1 MKKNINI
8 NLFGTLY
15 AIDEDACTLL
25 ENYLDNMR
33 SYFAKRDGGDEIFD
47 DIEHRVAEHLWS
59 LKESGMTAIDID
71 TVKQIISS
79 IGNPDEMESGV
90 EEAADS
96 KTEETSDAE
105 ADSEDK
111 EQSEGEDQGEGEG
124 KDNGQSEGKAQS
136 QSYSNTSNDTDSN
149 TTAEETVG
157 GKWID
162 RVLHHVSTHR
172 FYRDGKDKIGGG
184 VISGLCHYCGGGDI
198 VVWRVGTVLFLMA
211 AFALNQTLRYF
222 FLRPLFGLLFFV
234 PIIIYIVLW
243 LVAPMA
249 RTTEERLSMTG
260 KEVTPESISKAI
272 IAEAEEQV
280 KPNVKRGKGGSVLSR
295 IAEIVRFC
303 IKTVA
308 LISFSAL
315 TAFALAYF
323 IFSIAYTVIGEPFI
337 RLLTNDE
344 ITLSTM
350 ASLPYLEVY
359 MIVSALCCCVV
370 TLLPLLLVIRSFKSE
385 PKPTRTGVIAM
396 LLGIWIVAMTL
407 GFIMFVMIGIQMQ
420 KKGREYDRLENTHNG
435 IYMDRNNWDLTSQN
449 GWNIEVAKNF
459 GETIYG
465 WSDEDPLCMEK
476 NPIRIRADKS
486 NQPIEFVMS
495 RKEAKE
501 EGDYVLECLSSCSV
515 VDATLSVWSE
525 GKCLSI
531 LRLDGYGSASN
542 IPLKGLSWAESRNTP
557 FLCQQNDST
566 TWVDYVASNAQDDNW
581 RYLSTAPFHHK
592 GGIIEYRL
600 HIGQHDVKDIV
611 TNGGFVKMVH
621 EGLRKQYKHPT
632 NLSYL

>member
-59 LKESGMTAIDID
+59 LKENGMTAIDID

-79 IGNPDEMESGV
+79 IGNPDEMESEV
-90 EEAADS
+90 EEVADS
-96 KTEETSDAE
+96 KIEETYDAE

-111 EQSEGEDQGEGEG
+111 EQSEGEC

-136 QSYSNTSNDTDSN
+136 ESNSNASNDTYTN
-149 TTAEETVG
+149 AKAEAIG
-157 GKWID
+157 GKWTD

-198 VVWRVGTVLFLMA
+198 VVWRVGIVLFLMA
-211 AFALNQTLRYF
+211 AFALNQTLPYCF
-222 FLRPLFGLLFFV
+222 ISPLLVFLFFV

-243 LVAPMA
+243 LVAPVA

-280 KPNVKRGKGGSVLSR
+280 KPNVKRGKGGSILSGMV
-295 IAEIVRFC
+295 EIVKFS
-303 IKTVA
+303 IKTAA

-323 IFSIAYTVIGEPFI
+323 IFSIAYAVIGEPFI
-337 RLLTNDE
+337 RLFTNDN
-344 ITLSTM
+344 ITLSVM
-350 ASLPYLEVY
+350 ASVPYMTFYFV
-359 MIVSALCCCVV
+359 VSALCCFIVA
-370 TLLPLLLVIRSFKSE
+370 LLPLFPIVRSFKSE
-385 PKPTRTGVIAM
+385 PKPMRAGVIAM
-396 LLGIWIVAMTL
+396 LSGIWIVAMTL
-407 GFIMFVMIGIQMQ
+407 GFIMFVMIGIQME
-420 KKGREYDRLENTHNG
+420 KKSREYYRLENTHNG
-435 IYMDRNNWDLTSQN
+435 IYMDSNNWDLISQN

-465 WSDEDPLCMEK
+465 WSDEDPLCMDM

-486 NQPIEFVMS
+486 NQPIEFAMS

-501 EGDYVLECLSSCSV
+501 EGDYMLECLSSCSV

-525 GKCLSI
+525 GKCLSQ

-542 IPLKGLSWAESRNTP
+542 IPLKGLLWEESRKIP
-557 FLCQQNDST
+557 LLCQQNDST
-566 TWVDYVASNAQDDNW
+566 TWVDNVLQNDAW

-600 HIGQHDVKDIV
+600 RIGQHDVKDIV
-611 TNGGFVKMVH
+611 TNGGYVKMVH
-621 EGLRKQYKHPT
+621 EGLRKQ
-632 NLSYL
+632 

>member
-59 LKESGMTAIDID
+59 LKENGMTAIDID

-90 EEAADS
+90 EEVADS
-96 KTEETSDAE
+96 KIEETSDAE

-111 EQSEGEDQGEGEG
+111 DQNEDNDQNEGNGHDQSE
-124 KDNGQSEGKAQS
+124 
-136 QSYSNTSNDTDSN
+136 SNSNASNDTDSN

-198 VVWRVGTVLFLMA
+198 VVWRVGTVLFIMA

-222 FLRPLFGLLFFV
+222 FLRPLFGLLFTI
-234 PIIIYIVLW
+234 PIIIYIALW
-243 LVAPMA
+243 LVAPVA
-249 RTTEERLSMTG
+249 RTTEERLCMTG

-280 KPNVKRGKGGSVLSR
+280 KPSTKRVKGGNVLSR
-295 IAEIVRFC
+295 IAEILKFC
-303 IKTVA
+303 IKIAA
-308 LISFSAL
+308 LSFFSVM
-315 TAFALAYF
+315 TAFALAYLL
-323 IFSIAYTVIGEPFI
+323 FSIAYSVIGDPFV
-337 RLLTNDE
+337 RLFTNDE
-344 ITLSTM
+344 ITLSVL
-350 ASLPYLEVY
+350 ASLPYLKVY
-359 MIVSALCCCVV
+359 MIVSALCCFIVM
-370 TLLPLLLVIRSFKSE
+370 LLPLLFVFRLFKSE
-385 PKPTRTGVIAM
+385 PKPMQTGIVAM
-396 LLGIWIVAMTL
+396 LTGIWIVAMTL
-407 GFIMFVMIGIQMQ
+407 GFIMFMMIGIQMQ

-525 GKCLSI
+525 GKCLSE

-542 IPLKGLSWAESRNTP
+542 IPLKGLLWEESRKIP
-557 FLCQQNDST
+557 LLCQQNDST
-566 TWVDYVASNAQDDNW
+566 TWVDNVLQNDDW

-621 EGLRKQYKHPT
+621 EGLRKQ
-632 NLSYL
+632 

>member
-385 PKPTRTGVIAM
+385 PKPMRMGIIAT
-396 LLGIWIVAMTL
+396 LSGIWIVAMTL

-465 WSDEDPLCMEK
+465 WSDEDPLCMDM

-486 NQPIEFVMS
+486 NQPIEFAMS

-501 EGDYVLECLSSCSV
+501 EGDYKLECLSSCSV

-525 GKCLSI
+525 GKCLSE

-542 IPLKGLSWAESRNTP
+542 IPLKGLLWEESRKIP
-557 FLCQQNDST
+557 LLCQQNDST
-566 TWVDYVASNAQDDNW
+566 TWVDNVLQNDDW

-621 EGLRKQYKHPT
+621 EGLRKQ
-632 NLSYL
+632 

>member
-59 LKESGMTAIDID
+59 LKENGMTAIDID

-90 EEAADS
+90 EEVADS
-96 KTEETSDAE
+96 KIEETSDAE
-105 ADSEDK
+105 AGSEDK
-111 EQSEGEDQGEGEG
+111 EQSEGEDQGEG
-124 KDNGQSEGKAQS
+124 EGKAQS

-149 TTAEETVG
+149 TTAEETIG

-162 RVLHHVSTHR
+162 RVLHHVSPHR

-337 RLLTNDE
+337 RL
-344 ITLSTM
+344 S
-350 ASLPYLEVY
+350 
-359 MIVSALCCCVV
+359 
-370 TLLPLLLVIRSFKSE
+370 
-385 PKPTRTGVIAM
+385 
-396 LLGIWIVAMTL
+396 
-407 GFIMFVMIGIQMQ
+407 
-420 KKGREYDRLENTHNG
+420 
-435 IYMDRNNWDLTSQN
+435 
-449 GWNIEVAKNF
+449 
-459 GETIYG
+459 
-465 WSDEDPLCMEK
+465 
-476 NPIRIRADKS
+476 
-486 NQPIEFVMS
+486 
-495 RKEAKE
+495 
-501 EGDYVLECLSSCSV
+501 
-515 VDATLSVWSE
+515 
-525 GKCLSI
+525 
-531 LRLDGYGSASN
+531 
-542 IPLKGLSWAESRNTP
+542 
-557 FLCQQNDST
+557 
-566 TWVDYVASNAQDDNW
+566 
-581 RYLSTAPFHHK
+581 
-592 GGIIEYRL
+592 
-600 HIGQHDVKDIV
+600 
-611 TNGGFVKMVH
+611 
-621 EGLRKQYKHPT
+621 
-632 NLSYL
+632 

>member
-59 LKESGMTAIDID
+59 LKENGMTAIDID

-90 EEAADS
+90 EEAADN
-96 KTEETSDAE
+96 KEEMTSDSE

-111 EQSEGEDQGEGEG
+111 DKNEDNDPNEG
-124 KDNGQSEGKAQS
+124 KDKDPNEGNGHDQSES
-136 QSYSNTSNDTDSN
+136 NSNTSNNTDSN

-157 GKWID
+157 GKWFD

-198 VVWRVGTVLFLMA
+198 VVWRVGTVLFLLA
-211 AFALNQTLRYF
+211 AFTLNQTLHYF
-222 FLRPLFGLLFFV
+222 FLRPLLGFLFFV
-234 PIIIYIVLW
+234 PIIVYIVLW

-280 KPNVKRGKGGSVLSR
+280 KPTVKRGKGGSILSG
-295 IAEIVRFC
+295 IAEILKFC
-303 IKTVA
+303 IKIAA
-308 LISFSAL
+308 LSFFSVM
-315 TAFALAYF
+315 TAFALAYLL
-323 IFSIAYTVIGEPFI
+323 FSIAYSVIGDPFV
-337 RLLTNDE
+337 RLFTNDE

-359 MIVSALCCCVV
+359 MIVSALCCFVV
-370 TLLPLLLVIRSFKSE
+370 MLLPLLFVFRLFKSE
-385 PKPTRTGVIAM
+385 PKPMQTGIVA
-396 LLGIWIVAMTL
+396 LLTGIWIVAMTL
-407 GFIMFVMIGIQMQ
+407 GFIMFVMMGIQMQ
-420 KKGREYDRLENTHNG
+420 KKSREYDRLENTHNG
-435 IYMDRNNWDLTSQN
+435 IYMDYNNWDLVSQN

-465 WSDEDPLCMEK
+465 WSDEDPLCMDM
-476 NPIRIRADKS
+476 NPIRIRAEK
-486 NQPIEFVMS
+486 NNLPIEFAMS

-501 EGDYVLECLSSCSV
+501 EGDYMLECLSSCSV

-525 GKCLSI
+525 GKCLSE

-542 IPLKGLSWAESRNTP
+542 IPLKGLLWEESRKIP
-557 FLCQQNDST
+557 LLCQQNDST
-566 TWVDYVASNAQDDNW
+566 TWVDNVLHNDNW
-581 RYLSTAPFHHK
+581 RYLSTVPFHHK
-592 GGIIEYRL
+592 GGILEYRL
-600 HIGQHDVKDIV
+600 RIGQHDVKDIV
-611 TNGGFVKMVH
+611 TNGGYVKMVH
-621 EGLRKQYKHPT
+621 EGLRKQ
-632 NLSYL
+632 

>member
-59 LKESGMTAIDID
+59 LKENGMTAIDID

-79 IGNPDEMESGV
+79 IGNPDEMESEV
-90 EEAADS
+90 EEVADS
-96 KTEETSDAE
+96 KIEETSDAE

-111 EQSEGEDQGEGEG
+111 EQSEGEDQGEGEC

-136 QSYSNTSNDTDSN
+136 ESNSNASNDTYTN
-149 TTAEETVG
+149 AKAEAIG
-157 GKWID
+157 GKWTD

-198 VVWRVGTVLFLMA
+198 VVWRVGIVLFLMA
-211 AFALNQTLRYF
+211 AFALNQTLPYCF
-222 FLRPLFGLLFFV
+222 ISPLLVFLFFV

-243 LVAPMA
+243 LVAPVA

-280 KPNVKRGKGGSVLSR
+280 KPNVKRGKGGSLLSGMV
-295 IAEIVRFC
+295 EIVKFS
-303 IKTVA
+303 IKTAA

-323 IFSIAYTVIGEPFI
+323 IFSIAYAVIGEPFI
-337 RLLTNDE
+337 RLFTNDN
-344 ITLSTM
+344 ITLSVM
-350 ASLPYLEVY
+350 ASVPYMTFYFV
-359 MIVSALCCCVV
+359 VSALCCFIVA
-370 TLLPLLLVIRSFKSE
+370 LLPLFPIVRSFKSE
-385 PKPTRTGVIAM
+385 PKPMRAGVIAM
-396 LLGIWIVAMTL
+396 LSGIWIVAMTL
-407 GFIMFVMIGIQMQ
+407 GFIIFVMIGIQME
-420 KKGREYDRLENTHNG
+420 KKSREYYRLENTHNG
-435 IYMDRNNWDLTSQN
+435 IYMDSNNWDLISQN

-465 WSDEDPLCMEK
+465 WSDADPLCIEK

-486 NQPIEFVMS
+486 NQPIEFAMS

-501 EGDYVLECLSSCSV
+501 DGDYVLECLSSCSV

-542 IPLKGLSWAESRNTP
+542 IPLKGLSWEESRKIP
-557 FLCQQNDST
+557 LLCQQNDST
-566 TWVDYVASNAQDDNW
+566 TWVDDVARNDAW

-592 GGIIEYRL
+592 GGILEYRL
-600 HIGQHDVKDIV
+600 RIGQHDVKDIV
-611 TNGGFVKMVH
+611 TNGGYVKMGH
-621 EGLRKQYKHPT
+621 EGLRKQ
-632 NLSYL
+632 

>member
-59 LKESGMTAIDID
+59 LKENGMTAIDID

-90 EEAADS
+90 EEAADNKEE
-96 KTEETSDAE
+96 KTSEAE

-111 EQSEGEDQGEGEG
+111 DQNKDNDQNEGNGHDQSE
-124 KDNGQSEGKAQS
+124 
-136 QSYSNTSNDTDSN
+136 SNSNASNDTDSN
-149 TTAEETVG
+149 TTAEETIG

-198 VVWRVGTVLFLMA
+198 VVWRVGIVLFLLA
-211 AFALNQTLRYF
+211 IFVLNQTFRYYF
-222 FLRPLFGLLFFV
+222 ISPFLGFLFFV
-234 PIIIYIVLW
+234 PIIIYVVLW
-243 LVAPMA
+243 LVAPVA

-295 IAEIVRFC
+295 IAEIVKFC

-315 TAFALAYF
+315 TAFALAYL
-323 IFSIAYTVIGEPFI
+323 IFSIAYAVVGEPFI
-337 RLLTNDE
+337 RLFTNDD
-344 ITLSTM
+344 ITLSFM
-350 ASLPYLEVY
+350 ASIPYMKFYIV
-359 MIVSALCCCVV
+359 VSALCCFIAA
-370 TLLPLLLVIRSFKSE
+370 LLPLLLIVRSFKSE
-385 PKPTRTGVIAM
+385 PKPMRTGIIAM
-396 LLGIWIVAMTL
+396 LSGIWIVAMTL

-420 KKGREYDRLENTHNG
+420 KKNREYYRLENTHNG
-435 IYMDRNNWDLTSQN
+435 IYMDSNNWDLISQN

-465 WSDEDPLCMEK
+465 WSDEDPLCMDM

-486 NQPIEFVMS
+486 NQPIEFAMS

-501 EGDYVLECLSSCSV
+501 EGDYKLECLSSCSV

-525 GKCLSI
+525 GKCISV

-542 IPLKGLSWAESRNTP
+542 IPLKGLLWEESRKIP
-557 FLCQQNDST
+557 LLCQQNDST
-566 TWVDYVASNAQDDNW
+566 TWVDDVVRNDDW

-592 GGIIEYRL
+592 GGILEYRL
-600 HIGQHDVKDIV
+600 RIGQHDVKDIV

-621 EGLRKQYKHPT
+621 EGLRKQ
-632 NLSYL
+632 

>member
-59 LKESGMTAIDID
+59 LKENGMTAIDID

-90 EEAADS
+90 EEVADS
-96 KTEETSDAE
+96 KIEETSDAE

-111 EQSEGEDQGEGEG
+111 EQSEGEDQGEGDG
-124 KDNGQSEGKAQS
+124 KDNGQSEGKS
-136 QSYSNTSNDTDSN
+136 QSESNYNASNDTDSN
-149 TTAEETVG
+149 TTAEEAIG

-198 VVWRVGTVLFLMA
+198 VVWRVGIVLFLLA
-211 AFALNQTLRYF
+211 IFVLNQTFRYYF
-222 FLRPLFGLLFFV
+222 ISPLLGFLFFV
-234 PIIIYIVLW
+234 PIIIYVVLW
-243 LVAPMA
+243 IVAPMA
-249 RTTEERLSMTG
+249 LTTEERLSMTG

-280 KPNVKRGKGGSVLSR
+280 KPNVKRGKGGSILSR
-295 IAEIVRFC
+295 IAEIVKFC

-315 TAFALAYF
+315 TAFALAYL
-323 IFSIAYTVIGEPFI
+323 IFSIAYTVVGEPFI
-337 RLLTNDE
+337 RLFTNDD
-344 ITLSTM
+344 ITLSFM
-350 ASLPYLEVY
+350 ASIPYMKFYIV
-359 MIVSALCCCVV
+359 VSALCCFIAA
-370 TLLPLLLVIRSFKSE
+370 LLPLLLIVRSFKSE
-385 PKPTRTGVIAM
+385 PKPMRTGIIAI
-396 LLGIWIVAMTL
+396 LSGIWIVAMTL

-420 KKGREYDRLENTHNG
+420 KKGREYNRLENTHNG
-435 IYMDRNNWDLTSQN
+435 IYMDSNNWDLTSQN
-449 GWNIEVAKNF
+449 GWNIDVAKNF

-465 WSDEDPLCMEK
+465 WSDEDPLCMDM

-486 NQPIEFVMS
+486 NQPIEFAMS

-501 EGDYVLECLSSCSV
+501 EGDYKLECLSSCSV

-525 GKCLSI
+525 GKCISQ

-542 IPLKGLSWAESRNTP
+542 IALKGLLWEESRKIP
-557 FLCQQNDST
+557 LLCQQNDST
-566 TWVDYVASNAQDDNW
+566 TWVDDVVRNDDW

-592 GGIIEYRL
+592 GGILEYRL
-600 HIGQHDVKDIV
+600 RIGQHDVKDIV
-611 TNGGFVKMVH
+611 TNGGYVKMVH
-621 EGLRKQYKHPT
+621 EGLRKQ
-632 NLSYL
+632 

>member
-59 LKESGMTAIDID
+59 LKENGMTAIDID

-90 EEAADS
+90 EEAADNKEE
-96 KTEETSDAE
+96 KTSEAE

-111 EQSEGEDQGEGEG
+111 DQNKDNDQNEGNGHDQSE
-124 KDNGQSEGKAQS
+124 
-136 QSYSNTSNDTDSN
+136 SNSNASNDTDSN
-149 TTAEETVG
+149 TTAEETIG

-162 RVLHHVSTHR
+162 RVLHHVTTHR

-198 VVWRVGTVLFLMA
+198 VVWRVGIVLFLLA
-211 AFALNQTLRYF
+211 IFVLNQTFRYYF
-222 FLRPLFGLLFFV
+222 ISPFLGFLFFV
-234 PIIIYIVLW
+234 PIIIYVVLW
-243 LVAPMA
+243 LVAPVA

-295 IAEIVRFC
+295 IAEIVKFC

-315 TAFALAYF
+315 TAFALAYL
-323 IFSIAYTVIGEPFI
+323 IFSIAYAVIGEPFI
-337 RLLTNDE
+337 RLFTNDD
-344 ITLSTM
+344 ITLSFM
-350 ASLPYLEVY
+350 ASIPYMKFYIV
-359 MIVSALCCCVV
+359 VSALCCFIAA
-370 TLLPLLLVIRSFKSE
+370 LLPLLLIVRSFKSE
-385 PKPTRTGVIAM
+385 PKPMRTGIIAM
-396 LLGIWIVAMTL
+396 LSGIWIVAMTL

-420 KKGREYDRLENTHNG
+420 KKNREYYRLENTHNG
-435 IYMDRNNWDLTSQN
+435 IYMDSNNWDLISQN

-465 WSDEDPLCMEK
+465 WSDEDPLCMDM

-486 NQPIEFVMS
+486 NQPIEFAMS

-501 EGDYVLECLSSCSV
+501 EGDYKLECLSSCSV

-525 GKCLSI
+525 GKCISV

-542 IPLKGLSWAESRNTP
+542 IPLKGLLWEESRKIP
-557 FLCQQNDST
+557 LLCQQNDST
-566 TWVDYVASNAQDDNW
+566 TWVDDVVRNDDW

-592 GGIIEYRL
+592 GGILEYRL
-600 HIGQHDVKDIV
+600 RIGQHDVKDIV
-611 TNGGFVKMVH
+611 TNGGYVKMVH
-621 EGLRKQYKHPT
+621 EGLRKQ
-632 NLSYL
+632 

>member
-59 LKESGMTAIDID
+59 LKENGMTAIDID

-90 EEAADS
+90 EEVADS
-96 KTEETSDAE
+96 KIEETSDAE

-111 EQSEGEDQGEGEG
+111 EQSEGEDQGEGEC
-124 KDNGQSEGKAQS
+124 KDNGHSEGKAQS
-136 QSYSNTSNDTDSN
+136 ESNSNASNDTDSN
-149 TTAEETVG
+149 TTAEETIG

-198 VVWRVGTVLFLMA
+198 VVWRVGIVLFLLA
-211 AFALNQTLRYF
+211 IFVLNQTFRYYF
-222 FLRPLFGLLFFV
+222 ISPLLGFLFFV
-234 PIIIYIVLW
+234 PIIIYVVLW
-243 LVAPMA
+243 IVAPMA
-249 RTTEERLSMTG
+249 LTTEERLSMTG

-272 IAEAEEQV
+272 LAEAEEQV
-280 KPNVKRGKGGSVLSR
+280 KPNVKRGKGGSILSR
-295 IAEIVRFC
+295 IAEIVKFC

-315 TAFALAYF
+315 TAFALAYL

-337 RLLTNDE
+337 RLFTNDD
-344 ITLSTM
+344 ITLSFM
-350 ASLPYLEVY
+350 ASIPYMKFYIV
-359 MIVSALCCCVV
+359 VSALCCFIAA
-370 TLLPLLLVIRSFKSE
+370 LLPLLLIVRSFKSE
-385 PKPTRTGVIAM
+385 PKPMRTGIIAM
-396 LLGIWIVAMTL
+396 LSGIWIVAMTL
-407 GFIMFVMIGIQMQ
+407 GFIMFVMIGIQME
-420 KKGREYDRLENTHNG
+420 KKSREYYRLENTHNG
-435 IYMDRNNWDLTSQN
+435 IYMDSNNWDLISQN

-465 WSDEDPLCMEK
+465 WSDEDPLCMDM

-486 NQPIEFVMS
+486 NQPIEFAMS

-501 EGDYVLECLSSCSV
+501 EGDYKLECLSSCSV

-525 GKCLSI
+525 GKCISV

-542 IPLKGLSWAESRNTP
+542 IPLKGLLWEESRKIP
-557 FLCQQNDST
+557 LLCQQNDST
-566 TWVDYVASNAQDDNW
+566 TWVDDVVRNDDW

-592 GGIIEYRL
+592 GGILEYRL
-600 HIGQHDVKDIV
+600 RIGQHDVKDIV
-611 TNGGFVKMVH
+611 TNGGYVKMVH
-621 EGLRKQYKHPT
+621 EGVRKQ
-632 NLSYL
+632 

>member
-33 SYFAKRDGGDEIFD
+33 SYFAKRDGGDEIYD

-59 LKESGMTAIDID
+59 LKENGMTAIDID

-96 KTEETSDAE
+96 NTEENSDAE
-105 ADSEDK
+105 TDSEDK
-111 EQSEGEDQGEGEG
+111 DQNEGKRHDQSE
-124 KDNGQSEGKAQS
+124 
-136 QSYSNTSNDTDSN
+136 SYSNASNNTDST
-149 TTAEETVG
+149 TTAEETIG

-162 RVLHHVSTHR
+162 RVLHHLSTHR

-222 FLRPLFGLLFFV
+222 FLRPLFGLLFTI
-234 PIIIYIVLW
+234 PIIIYIALW
-243 LVAPMA
+243 LVAPVA
-249 RTTEERLSMTG
+249 RTTEERLCMTG

-280 KPNVKRGKGGSVLSR
+280 KPNVKRGKSGSILSR
-295 IAEIVRFC
+295 IAEILKFC
-303 IKTVA
+303 IKITA
-308 LISFSAL
+308 LSFFSVM
-315 TAFALAYF
+315 TAFALAYLL
-323 IFSIAYTVIGEPFI
+323 FSIAYSVIGDPFV
-337 RLLTNDE
+337 RLFTNDE
-344 ITLSTM
+344 ITLSVL
-350 ASLPYLEVY
+350 ASLPYLKVY
-359 MIVSALCCCVV
+359 MIVSALCCFIVM
-370 TLLPLLLVIRSFKSE
+370 LLPLLFVFRLFKSE
-385 PKPTRTGVIAM
+385 PKPMQTGIVAM
-396 LLGIWIVAMTL
+396 LTGIWIVAMTL

-420 KKGREYDRLENTHNG
+420 KKNREYDRLENTHNG

-476 NPIRIRADKS
+476 NPICIRADKS
-486 NQPIEFVMS
+486 NQPIEFAMS

-542 IPLKGLSWAESRNTP
+542 IPLKGLSWAESRKTP
-557 FLCQQNDST
+557 LMCQQNDST

-592 GGIIEYRL
+592 GGILEYRL
-600 HIGQHDVKDIV
+600 RIGQHDVKDIV
-611 TNGGFVKMVH
+611 NNGGYVKMVH
-621 EGLRKQYKHPT
+621 EGVRKQ
-632 NLSYL
+632 

>member
-33 SYFAKRDGGDEIFD
+33 SYFAKRDGGDEIYD

-59 LKESGMTAIDID
+59 LKENGQAAIDINN
-71 TVKQIISS
+71 VKQIISS

-90 EEAADS
+90 EEADDCQS
-96 KTEETSDAE
+96 EETPGAE
-105 ADSEDK
+105 AGDATYRQNEDNNVNSQDEANEANRQNEANGSYGK
-111 EQSEGEDQGEGEG
+111 DEDANNHGEG
-124 KDNGQSEGKAQS
+124 KW
-136 QSYSNTSNDTDSN
+136 T
-149 TTAEETVG
+149 
-157 GKWID
+157 D

-198 VVWRVGTVLFLMA
+198 VVWRVATVLFIMA
-211 AFALNQTLRYF
+211 AFALNQTFHYYF
-222 FLRPLFGLLFFV
+222 FRPLFGLLFSV
-234 PIIIYIVLW
+234 PIIVYIALW
-243 LVAPMA
+243 LVAPLA
-249 RTTEERLSMTG
+249 RTTEERLCMTG

-280 KPNVKRGKGGSVLSR
+280 KPAAKRGKGGSILSG
-295 IAEIVRFC
+295 IAEILKFC
-303 IKTVA
+303 IKIAA
-308 LISFSAL
+308 LSFFSVM
-315 TAFALAYF
+315 TAFALAYLL
-323 IFSIAYTVIGEPFI
+323 FSIAYSVIGDPFV
-337 RLLTNDE
+337 RLFTNDE
-344 ITLSTM
+344 ITLSVL
-350 ASLPYLEVY
+350 ASLPYLKVY
-359 MIVSALCCCVV
+359 MIVSALCCFIVM
-370 TLLPLLLVIRSFKSE
+370 LLPLFFVFRLFKSE
-385 PKPTRTGVIAM
+385 PKPMQTGIVAM
-396 LLGIWIVAMTL
+396 LTGIWIVAMTL

-420 KKGREYDRLENTHNG
+420 KKNREYDRLENTHNG

-449 GWNIEVAKNF
+449 GWTIDVAKNF

-476 NPIRIRADKS
+476 NPIRIRSDKS

-557 FLCQQNDST
+557 LMCQQNDST

-592 GGIIEYRL
+592 GGILEYRL
-600 HIGQHDVKDIV
+600 RIGQHDVKDIV
-611 TNGGFVKMVH
+611 NNGGYVKMVH
-621 EGLRKQYKHPT
+621 EGVRKQ
-632 NLSYL
+632 

>member
-59 LKESGMTAIDID
+59 LKENGMTAIDID

-90 EEAADS
+90 EEVADS
-96 KTEETSDAE
+96 KIEETSDAE

-136 QSYSNTSNDTDSN
+136 ESNSNASNDTDSN
-149 TTAEETVG
+149 TTAEETIG

-198 VVWRVGTVLFLMA
+198 VVWRVGIVLFLLA
-211 AFALNQTLRYF
+211 IFVLNQTFRYYF
-222 FLRPLFGLLFFV
+222 ISPLLGFLFFV
-234 PIIIYIVLW
+234 PIIIYVVLW
-243 LVAPMA
+243 LVAPVA
-249 RTTEERLSMTG
+249 LTTEERLSMTG

-280 KPNVKRGKGGSVLSR
+280 KPNVKRGKGGSILSR
-295 IAEIVRFC
+295 IAEIVKFC

-315 TAFALAYF
+315 TAFALAYL

-337 RLLTNDE
+337 RLFTNDD
-344 ITLSTM
+344 ITLSFM
-350 ASLPYLEVY
+350 ASIPYMKFYIV
-359 MIVSALCCCVV
+359 VSALCCFIAA
-370 TLLPLLLVIRSFKSE
+370 LLPLLLIVRSFKSD
-385 PKPTRTGVIAM
+385 PKPTRMGIIAM
-396 LLGIWIVAMTL
+396 LSGIWIVAMTL

-420 KKGREYDRLENTHNG
+420 KKSREYDRLENTHNG
-435 IYMDRNNWDLTSQN
+435 IYMDRNNWDLTSQD
-449 GWNIEVAKNF
+449 GWTIDVAKNF

-465 WSDEDPLCMEK
+465 WSDEDPLCMDM

-486 NQPIEFVMS
+486 NQPIEFAMS

-501 EGDYVLECLSSCSV
+501 EGDYKLECLSSCSV

-525 GKCLSI
+525 GKCLSE

-542 IPLKGLSWAESRNTP
+542 IPLKGLLWEESRKIP
-557 FLCQQNDST
+557 LLCQQNDST
-566 TWVDYVASNAQDDNW
+566 TWVDNVLHNDDDW

-592 GGIIEYRL
+592 GGILEYRL
-600 HIGQHDVKDIV
+600 RIGQHDVKDIV
-611 TNGGFVKMVH
+611 TNGGYVKMVH
-621 EGLRKQYKHPT
+621 EGLRKQ
-632 NLSYL
+632 

>member
-8 NLFGTLY
+8 NLYGTLY

-59 LKESGMTAIDID
+59 LKKNGMTAIDID

-90 EEAADS
+90 EEVADS
-96 KTEETSDAE
+96 KIEETSDAE
-105 ADSEDK
+105 AGSEDK

-124 KDNGQSEGKAQS
+124 KDNDQSEGKAQR

-149 TTAEETVG
+149 TTAEETIG

-162 RVLHHVSTHR
+162 RVLHHVTTHR

-198 VVWRVGTVLFLMA
+198 VVWRVGIVLFLLA
-211 AFALNQTLRYF
+211 IFVLNQTFRYYF
-222 FLRPLFGLLFFV
+222 ISPLLSFLFFV

-243 LVAPMA
+243 IVAPMA
-249 RTTEERLSMTG
+249 LTTEERLSMTG

-295 IAEIVRFC
+295 IAEIVKFC
-303 IKTVA
+303 IKIAA
-308 LISFSAL
+308 LSFFSVM
-315 TAFALAYF
+315 TAFALAYLL
-323 IFSIAYTVIGEPFI
+323 FSIAYSVIGDPFV
-337 RLLTNDE
+337 RLFTNDE
-344 ITLSTM
+344 ITLSVL
-350 ASLPYLEVY
+350 ASLPYLKVY
-359 MIVSALCCCVV
+359 MIVSALCCFIVM
-370 TLLPLLLVIRSFKSE
+370 LLPLLFVFRLFKSE
-385 PKPTRTGVIAM
+385 PKPMQTGIVAM
-396 LLGIWIVAMTL
+396 LTGIWIVAMTL
-407 GFIMFVMIGIQMQ
+407 GFIMFMMIGIQMQ
-420 KKGREYDRLENTHNG
+420 KKSREYDRLENTHNG

-525 GKCLSI
+525 GKCLSE

-542 IPLKGLSWAESRNTP
+542 IPLKGLLWEESRKIP
-557 FLCQQNDST
+557 LLCQQNDST
-566 TWVDYVASNAQDDNW
+566 TWVDDVVRNDAW

-611 TNGGFVKMVH
+611 TNGGYVKMVH
-621 EGLRKQYKHPT
+621 EGLRKQ
-632 NLSYL
+632 

>member
-25 ENYLDNMR
+25 ENYLDNMC

-59 LKESGMTAIDID
+59 LKENGMTAIDID

-90 EEAADS
+90 EEVADS
-96 KTEETSDAE
+96 KIEKTSDAE

-111 EQSEGEDQGEGEG
+111 EQSEGEDQGEGEC
-124 KDNGQSEGKAQS
+124 KDNGHSEGKAQS
-136 QSYSNTSNDTDSN
+136 QSYSNASNVTDSN
-149 TTAEETVG
+149 TTAEETIG

-222 FLRPLFGLLFFV
+222 FLRPLFGLLFTI
-234 PIIIYIVLW
+234 PIIIYIALW
-243 LVAPMA
+243 LVAPVA
-249 RTTEERLSMTG
+249 RTTEERLCMTG

-280 KPNVKRGKGGSVLSR
+280 KPSTKRVKGGNVLSR
-295 IAEIVRFC
+295 IAEILKFC
-303 IKTVA
+303 IKIAA
-308 LISFSAL
+308 LSFFSVM
-315 TAFALAYF
+315 TAFALAYLL
-323 IFSIAYTVIGEPFI
+323 FSIAYSVIGDPFV
-337 RLLTNDE
+337 RLFTNDE
-344 ITLSTM
+344 ITLSVL

-359 MIVSALCCCVV
+359 MIVSALCGFIVA
-370 TLLPLLLVIRSFKSE
+370 LLPLLLVVRSFKSE
-385 PKPTRTGVIAM
+385 PKPMRAGVIAM
-396 LLGIWIVAMTL
+396 LSGIWIVAMTL
-407 GFIMFVMIGIQMQ
+407 GFIMFVMICIQMQ
-420 KKGREYDRLENTHNG
+420 KQNREYDRLENTHNG
-435 IYMDRNNWDLTSQN
+435 IYMDRNNWDLTSQD
-449 GWNIEVAKNF
+449 GWTIDVAKNF

-465 WSDEDPLCMEK
+465 WSDEDPLCMDM
-476 NPIRIRADKS
+476 NPIRIRAEKS
-486 NQPIEFVMS
+486 NQPIEFAMS

-501 EGDYVLECLSSCSV
+501 EGDYTLECLSSCSV

-525 GKCLSI
+525 GKCLSQ

-542 IPLKGLSWAESRNTP
+542 IPLKGLLWEESRKIP
-557 FLCQQNDST
+557 LLCQQNDST
-566 TWVDYVASNAQDDNW
+566 TWVDDVVRNDAW

-600 HIGQHDVKDIV
+600 RIGQHDVKDIV

-621 EGLRKQYKHPT
+621 EGVRKQ
-632 NLSYL
+632 

>member
-59 LKESGMTAIDID
+59 LKENGMTAIDID

-79 IGNPDEMESGV
+79 IGNPDEMESEV
-90 EEAADS
+90 DEVADS
-96 KTEETSDAE
+96 KIEETSDAE

-111 EQSEGEDQGEGEG
+111 EQSEGEDQGEGDG

-136 QSYSNTSNDTDSN
+136 ESNYNASNDTDSN
-149 TTAEETVG
+149 TTAEETIG

-198 VVWRVGTVLFLMA
+198 VVWRVGIVLFLLA
-211 AFALNQTLRYF
+211 IFVLNQTFRYYF
-222 FLRPLFGLLFFV
+222 ISPLLGFLFFV

-243 LVAPMA
+243 LVAPVA
-249 RTTEERLSMTG
+249 LTTEERLSMTG

-280 KPNVKRGKGGSVLSR
+280 KPNVKRGKGGSILSR
-295 IAEIVRFC
+295 IAEIVKFC

-315 TAFALAYF
+315 TAFALAYL

-337 RLLTNDE
+337 RLFTNDD
-344 ITLSTM
+344 ITLSFM
-350 ASLPYLEVY
+350 ASIPYMKFYIV
-359 MIVSALCCCVV
+359 VSALCCFIAA
-370 TLLPLLLVIRSFKSE
+370 LLPLLLIVRSFKSE
-385 PKPTRTGVIAM
+385 PKPMRTGIIAM
-396 LLGIWIVAMTL
+396 LSGIWIVAMTL
-407 GFIMFVMIGIQMQ
+407 GFIMFVMIGIQME
-420 KKGREYDRLENTHNG
+420 KKSREYYRLENTHNG
-435 IYMDRNNWDLTSQN
+435 IYMDSNNWDLISQN

-465 WSDEDPLCMEK
+465 WSDEDPLCMDM

-486 NQPIEFVMS
+486 NQPIEFAMS

-501 EGDYVLECLSSCSV
+501 EGDYKLECLSSCSV

-525 GKCLSI
+525 GKCISV

-542 IPLKGLSWAESRNTP
+542 IPLKGLLWEESRKIP
-557 FLCQQNDST
+557 LLCQQNDST
-566 TWVDYVASNAQDDNW
+566 TWVDDVVRNDDW

-592 GGIIEYRL
+592 GGILEYRL
-600 HIGQHDVKDIV
+600 RIGQHDVKDIV
-611 TNGGFVKMVH
+611 TNGGYVKMVH
-621 EGLRKQYKHPT
+621 EGLRKQ
-632 NLSYL
+632 

>member
-59 LKESGMTAIDID
+59 LKENGMTAIDID

-90 EEAADS
+90 EEVADS
-96 KTEETSDAE
+96 KIEETSDAE

-111 EQSEGEDQGEGEG
+111 EQSEVEDQGEGEG
-124 KDNGQSEGKAQS
+124 KDNGQS
-136 QSYSNTSNDTDSN
+136 YSNTSNNTDSN
-149 TTAEETVG
+149 TTAEETIG
-157 GKWID
+157 GKWIN

-198 VVWRVGTVLFLMA
+198 VVWRVGIVLFLLA
-211 AFALNQTLRYF
+211 IFVLNQTFRYYF
-222 FLRPLFGLLFFV
+222 ISPLLGFLFFV

-243 LVAPMA
+243 IVAPMA

-280 KPNVKRGKGGSVLSR
+280 KPDVKRGKGGSVLSR
-295 IAEIVRFC
+295 IAEIVKFC

-315 TAFALAYF
+315 TAFALAYL
-323 IFSIAYTVIGEPFI
+323 IFSIAYAVIGDPFI
-337 RLLTNDE
+337 RLFTNDD
-344 ITLSTM
+344 ITLSFM
-350 ASLPYLEVY
+350 AFIPYLKFYIV
-359 MIVSALCCCVV
+359 VSALCCFIAA
-370 TLLPLLLVIRSFKSE
+370 LLPLLLIVRSFKSE
-385 PKPTRTGVIAM
+385 PKPMRTGIIAM
-396 LLGIWIVAMTL
+396 LSGIWIVAMTL

-420 KKGREYDRLENTHNG
+420 KKSREYDRLENTHNG

-465 WSDEDPLCMEK
+465 WSDEDPLCMDM

-486 NQPIEFVMS
+486 NQPIEFAMS

-501 EGDYVLECLSSCSV
+501 EGDYKLECLSSCSV

-542 IPLKGLSWAESRNTP
+542 IPLKGLSWEESRKIP
-557 FLCQQNDST
+557 LLCQQNDST

-592 GGIIEYRL
+592 GGILEYRL
-600 HIGQHDVKDIV
+600 RIGQHDVKDIV

-621 EGLRKQYKHPT
+621 EGVRKQ
-632 NLSYL
+632 

>member
-33 SYFAKRDGGDEIFD
+33 SYFAKRDGGDEIYD

-90 EEAADS
+90 EEVADS
-96 KTEETSDAE
+96 KIEETSDAE
-105 ADSEDK
+105 AGSEDK

-124 KDNGQSEGKAQS
+124 KDNDQSEGKAQS

-149 TTAEETVG
+149 TTAEETIG

-162 RVLHHVSTHR
+162 RVLHHVTTHR

-198 VVWRVGTVLFLMA
+198 VVWRVGIVLFLLA
-211 AFALNQTLRYF
+211 IFVLNQTFRYYF
-222 FLRPLFGLLFFV
+222 ISPLLGFLFFV
-234 PIIIYIVLW
+234 PIIIYVVLW
-243 LVAPMA
+243 IVAPMA
-249 RTTEERLSMTG
+249 LTTEERLSMTG

-272 IAEAEEQV
+272 LAEAEEQV
-280 KPNVKRGKGGSVLSR
+280 KPNVKRGKGGSILSR
-295 IAEIVRFC
+295 IAEIVKFC

-323 IFSIAYTVIGEPFI
+323 IFSIAYAVIGDPFI
-337 RLLTNDE
+337 RLFTNDD
-344 ITLSTM
+344 ITLSFM
-350 ASLPYLEVY
+350 ASIPYMKFYIV
-359 MIVSALCCCVV
+359 VSALCCFI
-370 TLLPLLLVIRSFKSE
+370 TALLPLLLIVRSFKSE
-385 PKPTRTGVIAM
+385 PKPMRMGIIAM
-396 LLGIWIVAMTL
+396 LSGIWIVAMTL

-420 KKGREYDRLENTHNG
+420 KKGREYNRLENTHNG
-435 IYMDRNNWDLTSQN
+435 IYMDSNNWDLISQN

-465 WSDEDPLCMEK
+465 WSDEDPLCMDM

-486 NQPIEFVMS
+486 NQPIEFAMS

-501 EGDYVLECLSSCSV
+501 EGDYKLECLSSCSV

-525 GKCLSI
+525 GKCLSQ

-542 IPLKGLSWAESRNTP
+542 IPLKGLLWEESRKIP
-557 FLCQQNDST
+557 LLCQQNDST
-566 TWVDYVASNAQDDNW
+566 TWVDNVLQNDDW

-621 EGLRKQYKHPT
+621 EGLRKQ
-632 NLSYL
+632 

>member
-33 SYFAKRDGGDEIFD
+33 SYFAKRDGGDEIYD

-59 LKESGMTAIDID
+59 LKENGQAAIDINN
-71 TVKQIISS
+71 VKQIISS

-90 EEAADS
+90 EEADDCQS
-96 KTEETSDAE
+96 EETPGAE
-105 ADSEDK
+105 AGDATYRQNEDNNVNSQDEANRQNEANDSYGKDEDANNH
-111 EQSEGEDQGEGEG
+111 GEG
-124 KDNGQSEGKAQS
+124 KW
-136 QSYSNTSNDTDSN
+136 T
-149 TTAEETVG
+149 
-157 GKWID
+157 D

-198 VVWRVGTVLFLMA
+198 VVWRVATVLFIMA
-211 AFALNQTLRYF
+211 AFALNQTFHYYF
-222 FLRPLFGLLFFV
+222 FRPLFGLLFSV
-234 PIIIYIVLW
+234 PIIVYIALW
-243 LVAPMA
+243 LVAPLA
-249 RTTEERLSMTG
+249 RTTEERLCMTG

-280 KPNVKRGKGGSVLSR
+280 KPAAKRGKGGSILSG
-295 IAEIVRFC
+295 IAEILKFC
-303 IKTVA
+303 IKIAA
-308 LISFSAL
+308 LSFFSVM
-315 TAFALAYF
+315 TAFALAYLL
-323 IFSIAYTVIGEPFI
+323 FSIAYSVIGDPFV
-337 RLLTNDE
+337 RLFTNDE
-344 ITLSTM
+344 ITLSVL
-350 ASLPYLEVY
+350 ASLPYLKVY
-359 MIVSALCCCVV
+359 MIVSALCCFIVM
-370 TLLPLLLVIRSFKSE
+370 LLPLFFVFRLFKSE
-385 PKPTRTGVIAM
+385 PKPMQTGIVAM
-396 LLGIWIVAMTL
+396 LTGIWIVAMTL
-407 GFIMFVMIGIQMQ
+407 GFIMFVMIGIQMR
-420 KKGREYDRLENTHNG
+420 KKSREYNRLENTHNG
-435 IYMDRNNWDLTSQN
+435 IYMDCNNWDLISQN
-449 GWNIEVAKNF
+449 GWTIDVAKNF

-542 IPLKGLSWAESRNTP
+542 IPLKGLSWAESRKTP
-557 FLCQQNDST
+557 LMCQQNDST

-592 GGIIEYRL
+592 GGILEYRL
-600 HIGQHDVKDIV
+600 RIGQHDVKDIV
-611 TNGGFVKMVH
+611 NNGGYVKMVH
-621 EGLRKQYKHPT
+621 EGVRKQ
-632 NLSYL
+632 

>member
-33 SYFAKRDGGDEIFD
+33 SYFAKRDGGDEIYD

-59 LKESGMTAIDID
+59 LKENGMTAIDID

-96 KTEETSDAE
+96 NTEETSDAE
-105 ADSEDK
+105 TDSEDK
-111 EQSEGEDQGEGEG
+111 DQNEGNDQNEGKRHDQSE
-124 KDNGQSEGKAQS
+124 
-136 QSYSNTSNDTDSN
+136 SYSNASNNTDST
-149 TTAEETVG
+149 TTAEETIG
-157 GKWID
+157 GKWTD
-162 RVLHHVSTHR
+162 RVLHHLSTHR

-198 VVWRVGTVLFLMA
+198 VVWRVGIVLFIMA
-211 AFALNQTLRYF
+211 AFALNQTFHYYF
-222 FLRPLFGLLFFV
+222 FRPLFGLLFSV
-234 PIIIYIVLW
+234 PIIVYIALW
-243 LVAPMA
+243 LVAPLA
-249 RTTEERLSMTG
+249 RTTEERLCMTG

-280 KPNVKRGKGGSVLSR
+280 KPAAKRAKGGSILSG
-295 IAEIVRFC
+295 IAEILKFC
-303 IKTVA
+303 IKIAA
-308 LISFSAL
+308 LSFFSVM
-315 TAFALAYF
+315 TAFALAYLL
-323 IFSIAYTVIGEPFI
+323 FSIAYSVIGDPFV
-337 RLLTNDE
+337 RLFTNDE
-344 ITLSTM
+344 ITLSVL
-350 ASLPYLEVY
+350 ASLPYLKVY
-359 MIVSALCCCVV
+359 MIVSALCCFIVM
-370 TLLPLLLVIRSFKSE
+370 LLPLLFVFRLFKSE
-385 PKPTRTGVIAM
+385 PKPMQTGIVAM
-396 LLGIWIVAMTL
+396 LTGIWIVAMTL

-420 KKGREYDRLENTHNG
+420 KKSREYNRLENTHNG
-435 IYMDRNNWDLTSQN
+435 IYMDRNNWDLISQN
-449 GWNIEVAKNF
+449 GWTIDVAKNF

-476 NPIRIRADKS
+476 NPIRIRADKN

-531 LRLDGYGSASN
+531 LRLDGYSSASN

-557 FLCQQNDST
+557 LMCQQNDST

-581 RYLSTAPFHHK
+581 RYLSTVPFHHK
-592 GGIIEYRL
+592 GGILEYRL
-600 HIGQHDVKDIV
+600 RIGQHDVKDIV
-611 TNGGFVKMVH
+611 TNGGYVKMVH
-621 EGLRKQYKHPT
+621 ESVRKQ
-632 NLSYL
+632 

>member
-59 LKESGMTAIDID
+59 LKENGMTAIDID

-90 EEAADS
+90 EEVADS
-96 KTEETSDAE
+96 KIEETSDAE

-111 EQSEGEDQGEGEG
+111 EQSEGEDQGEGDG
-124 KDNGQSEGKAQS
+124 KDNGHSEGKAQS
-136 QSYSNTSNDTDSN
+136 ESNSNASNDTDSN
-149 TTAEETVG
+149 TTAEEAIG

-198 VVWRVGTVLFLMA
+198 VVWRVGIVLFLLA
-211 AFALNQTLRYF
+211 IFVLNQTFRYYF
-222 FLRPLFGLLFFV
+222 ISPLLGFLFFV

-243 LVAPMA
+243 LVAPVA
-249 RTTEERLSMTG
+249 LTTEERLSMTG

-272 IAEAEEQV
+272 LAEAEEQV
-280 KPNVKRGKGGSVLSR
+280 KPNVKRGKGGSILSR
-295 IAEIVRFC
+295 IAEIVKFC

-315 TAFALAYF
+315 TAFALAYL
-323 IFSIAYTVIGEPFI
+323 IFSIAYAVIGEPFI
-337 RLLTNDE
+337 RLFTNDD
-344 ITLSTM
+344 ITLSFM
-350 ASLPYLEVY
+350 ASIPYMKFYIV
-359 MIVSALCCCVV
+359 VSALCCFI
-370 TLLPLLLVIRSFKSE
+370 TALLPLLLIVRSFKSE
-385 PKPTRTGVIAM
+385 PKPMRTGIIAM
-396 LLGIWIVAMTL
+396 LSGIWIVAMTL

-420 KKGREYDRLENTHNG
+420 KKNREYNRLENTHNG

-465 WSDEDPLCMEK
+465 WSDEDPLCMDM

-486 NQPIEFVMS
+486 NQPIEFAMS

-501 EGDYVLECLSSCSV
+501 EGDYKLECLSSCSV

-525 GKCLSI
+525 GKCISQ

-542 IPLKGLSWAESRNTP
+542 IPLKGLLWEESRKIP
-557 FLCQQNDST
+557 LLCQQNDST
-566 TWVDYVASNAQDDNW
+566 TWVDDVVRNDDW

-592 GGIIEYRL
+592 GGILEYRL
-600 HIGQHDVKDIV
+600 RIGQHDVKDIV

-621 EGLRKQYKHPT
+621 EGLRKQ
-632 NLSYL
+632 

>member
-59 LKESGMTAIDID
+59 LKENGMTAIDID

-90 EEAADS
+90 EEAADNKEE
-96 KTEETSDAE
+96 KTSEAE

-111 EQSEGEDQGEGEG
+111 DQNEDNDQNEGNGHDQSE
-124 KDNGQSEGKAQS
+124 
-136 QSYSNTSNDTDSN
+136 SNSNASNDTDSN

-198 VVWRVGTVLFLMA
+198 VVWRVGTVLFIMA

-323 IFSIAYTVIGEPFI
+323 IFSIAYAVIGEPFI

-465 WSDEDPLCMEK
+465 WSDEDPLCMDM

-486 NQPIEFVMS
+486 NQPIEFAMS

-501 EGDYVLECLSSCSV
+501 EGDYKLECLSSCSV

-525 GKCLSI
+525 GKCLSQ

-542 IPLKGLSWAESRNTP
+542 IPLKGLLWEESRKIP
-557 FLCQQNDST
+557 LLCQQNDST
-566 TWVDYVASNAQDDNW
+566 TWVDNVLQNDDW

-621 EGLRKQYKHPT
+621 EGLRKQ
-632 NLSYL
+632 

>member
-59 LKESGMTAIDID
+59 LKENGMTAIDID

-90 EEAADS
+90 EEVADS
-96 KTEETSDAE
+96 KIEETSDAE

-136 QSYSNTSNDTDSN
+136 ESNSNASNDTDSN
-149 TTAEETVG
+149 TTAEETIG

-198 VVWRVGTVLFLMA
+198 VVWRVGIVLFLLA
-211 AFALNQTLRYF
+211 IFVLNQTFRYYF
-222 FLRPLFGLLFFV
+222 ISPLLGFLFFV

-243 LVAPMA
+243 IVAPVA
-249 RTTEERLSMTG
+249 LTTEERLSMTG

-272 IAEAEEQV
+272 LAEAEEQV
-280 KPNVKRGKGGSVLSR
+280 KPNVKRGKGGSILSR
-295 IAEIVRFC
+295 IAEIVKFC

-315 TAFALAYF
+315 TAFALAYL
-323 IFSIAYTVIGEPFI
+323 IFSIAYAVVGEPFI
-337 RLLTNDE
+337 RLFTNDD
-344 ITLSTM
+344 ITLSFM
-350 ASLPYLEVY
+350 ASIPYMKFYIV
-359 MIVSALCCCVV
+359 VSALCCFIAA
-370 TLLPLLLVIRSFKSE
+370 LLPLLLIVRSFKSE
-385 PKPTRTGVIAM
+385 PKPMRTGIIAM
-396 LLGIWIVAMTL
+396 LSGIWIVAMTL
-407 GFIMFVMIGIQMQ
+407 GFIIFVMIGIQMQ
-420 KKGREYDRLENTHNG
+420 KKNREYYRLENTHNG
-435 IYMDRNNWDLTSQN
+435 IYMDSNNWDLISQN

-465 WSDEDPLCMEK
+465 WSDEDPLCMDM

-486 NQPIEFVMS
+486 NQPIEFAMS

-501 EGDYVLECLSSCSV
+501 EGDYKLECLSSCSV

-525 GKCLSI
+525 GKCISQ

-542 IPLKGLSWAESRNTP
+542 IPLKGLLWEESRKIP
-557 FLCQQNDST
+557 LLCQQNDST
-566 TWVDYVASNAQDDNW
+566 TWVDDVVRNDDW

-592 GGIIEYRL
+592 GGILEYRL
-600 HIGQHDVKDIV
+600 RIGQHDVKDIV
-611 TNGGFVKMVH
+611 TNGGYVKMVH
-621 EGLRKQYKHPT
+621 EGLRKQ
-632 NLSYL
+632 

>member
-59 LKESGMTAIDID
+59 LKENGMTAIDID

-90 EEAADS
+90 EEVADS
-96 KTEETSDAE
+96 KIEETSDAE

-136 QSYSNTSNDTDSN
+136 ESNYNASNDTDSN
-149 TTAEETVG
+149 TTAEEAIG

-162 RVLHHVSTHR
+162 RVLHHVGTHR

-198 VVWRVGTVLFLMA
+198 VVWRVGIVLFLLA
-211 AFALNQTLRYF
+211 IFVLNQTFRYYF
-222 FLRPLFGLLFFV
+222 ISPLLGFLFFV

-243 LVAPMA
+243 IVAPMA
-249 RTTEERLSMTG
+249 LTTEERLSMTG

-272 IAEAEEQV
+272 LAEAEEQV
-280 KPNVKRGKGGSVLSR
+280 KPNVKRGNGGSILSR
-295 IAEIVRFC
+295 IAEIVKFC

-315 TAFALAYF
+315 TAFALAYL
-323 IFSIAYTVIGEPFI
+323 IFSIAYAVVGEPFI
-337 RLLTNDE
+337 RLFTNDD
-344 ITLSTM
+344 ITLSFM
-350 ASLPYLEVY
+350 ASIPYMKFYIV
-359 MIVSALCCCVV
+359 VSALCCFI
-370 TLLPLLLVIRSFKSE
+370 TALLPLLLIVRSFKSE
-385 PKPTRTGVIAM
+385 PKPMRMGIIAM
-396 LLGIWIVAMTL
+396 LSGIWIVAMTL
-407 GFIMFVMIGIQMQ
+407 GFIIFVMIGIQMQ
-420 KKGREYDRLENTHNG
+420 KKNREYNRLENTHNG

-465 WSDEDPLCMEK
+465 WSDEDPLCMDM

-486 NQPIEFVMS
+486 NQPIEFAMS

-501 EGDYVLECLSSCSV
+501 EGDYKLECLSSCSV

-525 GKCLSI
+525 GKCLSE

-542 IPLKGLSWAESRNTP
+542 IPLKGLLWEESRKIP
-557 FLCQQNDST
+557 LLCQQNDST
-566 TWVDYVASNAQDDNW
+566 TWVDDVVRNDDW

-592 GGIIEYRL
+592 GGILEYRL
-600 HIGQHDVKDIV
+600 SIGQHDVKDIV

-621 EGLRKQYKHPT
+621 EGLRKQ
-632 NLSYL
+632 

>member
-59 LKESGMTAIDID
+59 LKENGMTAIDID

-90 EEAADS
+90 EEVADS
-96 KTEETSDAE
+96 KIEETSDAE

-111 EQSEGEDQGEGEG
+111 EQSKGEDQGEGEG

-136 QSYSNTSNDTDSN
+136 ESNYNASNDTDSN
-149 TTAEETVG
+149 TTAEEAIG

-198 VVWRVGTVLFLMA
+198 VVWRVGIVLFLLA
-211 AFALNQTLRYF
+211 IFVLNQTFRYYF
-222 FLRPLFGLLFFV
+222 ISPLLGFLFFV
-234 PIIIYIVLW
+234 PIIIYVVLW
-243 LVAPMA
+243 IVAPMA
-249 RTTEERLSMTG
+249 LTTEERLSMTG

-295 IAEIVRFC
+295 IAEIVKFC

-315 TAFALAYF
+315 TAFALAYL
-323 IFSIAYTVIGEPFI
+323 IFSIAYAVVGEPFI
-337 RLLTNDE
+337 RLFTNDD
-344 ITLSTM
+344 ITLSFM
-350 ASLPYLEVY
+350 ASIPYMKFYIV
-359 MIVSALCCCVV
+359 VSALCCFI
-370 TLLPLLLVIRSFKSE
+370 TALLPLLLIVRSFKSE
-385 PKPTRTGVIAM
+385 PKPMRAGIIAM
-396 LLGIWIVAMTL
+396 LSGIWIVAMTL

-420 KKGREYDRLENTHNG
+420 KKNREYYRLENTHNG

-465 WSDEDPLCMEK
+465 WSDEDPLCMDM

-486 NQPIEFVMS
+486 NQPIEFAMS

-525 GKCLSI
+525 GKCLSE

-542 IPLKGLSWAESRNTP
+542 IPLKGLLWKDSRKIP
-557 FLCQQNDST
+557 LLCQQNDST
-566 TWVDYVASNAQDDNW
+566 TWVDNVLHNDDDW

-592 GGIIEYRL
+592 GGILEYRL
-600 HIGQHDVKDIV
+600 RIGQHDVKDIV
-611 TNGGFVKMVH
+611 TNGGYVKMVH
-621 EGLRKQYKHPT
+621 EGLRKQ
-632 NLSYL
+632 

>member
-8 NLFGTLY
+8 NLYGTLY

-315 TAFALAYF
+315 TAFALAYL
-323 IFSIAYTVIGEPFI
+323 IFSIAYAVIGDPFI
-337 RLLTNDE
+337 RLFTNDD
-344 ITLSTM
+344 ITLSFM
-350 ASLPYLEVY
+350 ASIPYMKFYIV
-359 MIVSALCCCVV
+359 VSALCCFIAA
-370 TLLPLLLVIRSFKSE
+370 LLPLLLIVRSFKSE
-385 PKPTRTGVIAM
+385 PKPMRMGIIAM
-396 LLGIWIVAMTL
+396 LSGIWIVAMTL

-465 WSDEDPLCMEK
+465 WSDEDPLCMDM

-486 NQPIEFVMS
+486 NQPIEFAMS

-501 EGDYVLECLSSCSV
+501 EGDYVLECLSNCSV

-542 IPLKGLSWAESRNTP
+542 IPLKGLSWAESRKTP
-557 FLCQQNDST
+557 LMCQQNDST

-581 RYLSTAPFHHK
+581 RYLSTVPFHHK
-592 GGIIEYRL
+592 GGILEYRL
-600 HIGQHDVKDIV
+600 RIGQHDVKDIV
-611 TNGGFVKMVH
+611 TNGGYVKMVH
-621 EGLRKQYKHPT
+621 ESVRKQ
-632 NLSYL
+632 

>member
-33 SYFAKRDGGDEIFD
+33 SYFAKRDGGDEIYD

-59 LKESGMTAIDID
+59 LKENGMTAIDID

-96 KTEETSDAE
+96 NTEETSDAE
-105 ADSEDK
+105 TDSEDK
-111 EQSEGEDQGEGEG
+111 DQNEGNDQNEGKRHDQSE
-124 KDNGQSEGKAQS
+124 
-136 QSYSNTSNDTDSN
+136 SYSNASNNTDST
-149 TTAEETVG
+149 TTAEETIG

-162 RVLHHVSTHR
+162 RVLHHLSTHR

-198 VVWRVGTVLFLMA
+198 VVWRVGIVLFIMA
-211 AFALNQTLRYF
+211 AFALNQTFHYYF
-222 FLRPLFGLLFFV
+222 FRPLFGLLFSV
-234 PIIIYIVLW
+234 PIIVYIALW
-243 LVAPMA
+243 LVAPLA
-249 RTTEERLSMTG
+249 RTTEERLCMTG

-280 KPNVKRGKGGSVLSR
+280 KPAAKRAKGGSILSG
-295 IAEIVRFC
+295 IAEILKFC
-303 IKTVA
+303 IKIAT
-308 LISFSAL
+308 LSFFSVM
-315 TAFALAYF
+315 TAFALAYLL
-323 IFSIAYTVIGEPFI
+323 FSIAYSVIGDPFV
-337 RLLTNDE
+337 RLFTNDE
-344 ITLSTM
+344 ITLSVL
-350 ASLPYLEVY
+350 ASLPYLKVY
-359 MIVSALCCCVV
+359 MIVSALCCFIVM
-370 TLLPLLLVIRSFKSE
+370 LLPLLFVFRLFKSE
-385 PKPTRTGVIAM
+385 PKPMQTGIVAM
-396 LLGIWIVAMTL
+396 LTGIWIVAMTL

-420 KKGREYDRLENTHNG
+420 KKNREYDRLENTHNG

-449 GWNIEVAKNF
+449 GWTIDVAKNF

-566 TWVDYVASNAQDDNW
+566 TWMDYVASNAQDDNW
-581 RYLSTAPFHHK
+581 RYLSTVPFHHK
-592 GGIIEYRL
+592 GGILEYRL
-600 HIGQHDVKDIV
+600 RIGQHDVKDIV
-611 TNGGFVKMVH
+611 TNGGYVKMVH
-621 EGLRKQYKHPT
+621 ESVRKQ
-632 NLSYL
+632 

>member
-59 LKESGMTAIDID
+59 LKENGMTAIDID

-90 EEAADS
+90 EEVADS
-96 KTEETSDAE
+96 KIEETSDAE

-111 EQSEGEDQGEGEG
+111 DQNEDNDQNEGNGHDQSE
-124 KDNGQSEGKAQS
+124 
-136 QSYSNTSNDTDSN
+136 SNSNASNDTDSN

-198 VVWRVGTVLFLMA
+198 VVWRVGTVLFIMA

-222 FLRPLFGLLFFV
+222 FLRPLFGLLFTI
-234 PIIIYIVLW
+234 PIIIYIALW
-243 LVAPMA
+243 LVAPVA
-249 RTTEERLSMTG
+249 RTTEERLCMTG

-280 KPNVKRGKGGSVLSR
+280 KPSTKRVKGGNVLSR
-295 IAEIVRFC
+295 IAEILKFC
-303 IKTVA
+303 IKIAA
-308 LISFSAL
+308 LSFFSVM
-315 TAFALAYF
+315 TAFALAYLL
-323 IFSIAYTVIGEPFI
+323 FSIAYSVIGDPFV
-337 RLLTNDE
+337 RLFTNDE
-344 ITLSTM
+344 ITLSVL
-350 ASLPYLEVY
+350 ASLPYLKVY
-359 MIVSALCCCVV
+359 MIVSALCCFIVM
-370 TLLPLLLVIRSFKSE
+370 LLPLLFVFRLFKSE
-385 PKPTRTGVIAM
+385 PKPMQTGIVAM
-396 LLGIWIVAMTL
+396 LTGIWIVAMTL
-407 GFIMFVMIGIQMQ
+407 GFIMFMMIGIQMQ
-420 KKGREYDRLENTHNG
+420 KKSREYDRLENTHNG

-449 GWNIEVAKNF
+449 GWNIDVAKNF

-525 GKCLSI
+525 GKCLSE

-542 IPLKGLSWAESRNTP
+542 IPLKGLLWEESRKIP
-557 FLCQQNDST
+557 LLCQQNDST
-566 TWVDYVASNAQDDNW
+566 TWVDNVLQNDDW

-621 EGLRKQYKHPT
+621 EGLRKQ
-632 NLSYL
+632 

>member
-33 SYFAKRDGGDEIFD
+33 SYFAKRDGGDEIYD

-59 LKESGMTAIDID
+59 LKENGQAAIDINN
-71 TVKQIISS
+71 VKQIISS

-90 EEAADS
+90 EEADDCQS
-96 KTEETSDAE
+96 EETPGAE
-105 ADSEDK
+105 AGDATYRQNEDNNVNSQDEANRQNEANDSYGKDEDANNH
-111 EQSEGEDQGEGEG
+111 GEG
-124 KDNGQSEGKAQS
+124 KW
-136 QSYSNTSNDTDSN
+136 T
-149 TTAEETVG
+149 
-157 GKWID
+157 D

-198 VVWRVGTVLFLMA
+198 VVWRVATVLFIMA
-211 AFALNQTLRYF
+211 AFALNQTFHYYF
-222 FLRPLFGLLFFV
+222 FRPLFGLLFSV
-234 PIIIYIVLW
+234 PIIVYIALW
-243 LVAPMA
+243 LVAPLA
-249 RTTEERLSMTG
+249 RTTEERLCMTG

-280 KPNVKRGKGGSVLSR
+280 KPAAKRGKGGSILSG
-295 IAEIVRFC
+295 IAEILKFC
-303 IKTVA
+303 IKIAA
-308 LISFSAL
+308 LSFFSVM
-315 TAFALAYF
+315 TAFALAYLL
-323 IFSIAYTVIGEPFI
+323 FSIAYSVIGDPFV
-337 RLLTNDE
+337 RLFTNDE
-344 ITLSTM
+344 ITLSVL
-350 ASLPYLEVY
+350 ASLPYLKVY
-359 MIVSALCCCVV
+359 MIVSALCCFIVM
-370 TLLPLLLVIRSFKSE
+370 LLPLFFVFRLFKSE
-385 PKPTRTGVIAM
+385 PKPMQTGIVAM
-396 LLGIWIVAMTL
+396 LTGIWIVAMTL

-420 KKGREYDRLENTHNG
+420 KKNREYDRLENTHNG
-435 IYMDRNNWDLTSQN
+435 IYMDRNNWDLISQN
-449 GWNIEVAKNF
+449 GWTIDVAKNF

-486 NQPIEFVMS
+486 NQPIEFAMS

-557 FLCQQNDST
+557 LMCQQNDST

-581 RYLSTAPFHHK
+581 RYLSTVPFHHK
-592 GGIIEYRL
+592 GGILEYRL
-600 HIGQHDVKDIV
+600 RIGQHDVKDIV
-611 TNGGFVKMVH
+611 NNGGYVKMVH
-621 EGLRKQYKHPT
+621 EGVRKQ
-632 NLSYL
+632 

>member
-59 LKESGMTAIDID
+59 LKENGMTAIDID

-90 EEAADS
+90 EEAADNKEE
-96 KTEETSDAE
+96 KTSEAE

-111 EQSEGEDQGEGEG
+111 DQNEDNDQNEGNGHDQSE
-124 KDNGQSEGKAQS
+124 
-136 QSYSNTSNDTDSN
+136 SNSNASNDTDSN

-198 VVWRVGTVLFLMA
+198 VVWRVGIVLFLLA
-211 AFALNQTLRYF
+211 IFVLNQTFRYYF
-222 FLRPLFGLLFFV
+222 ISPLLGFLFFV

-260 KEVTPESISKAI
+260 EEVTPESISKAI

-295 IAEIVRFC
+295 IAEIVKFC
-303 IKTVA
+303 IKTIA

-315 TAFALAYF
+315 TAFALAYL
-323 IFSIAYTVIGEPFI
+323 IFSIAYAVIGDPFI
-337 RLLTNDE
+337 RLFTNDD
-344 ITLSTM
+344 ITLSFM
-350 ASLPYLEVY
+350 ASIPYMKFYIV
-359 MIVSALCCCVV
+359 VSALCCFIAA
-370 TLLPLLLVIRSFKSE
+370 LLPLLLIVRSFKSE
-385 PKPTRTGVIAM
+385 PKPMRMGIIAM
-396 LLGIWIVAMTL
+396 LSGIWIVAMTL

-465 WSDEDPLCMEK
+465 WSDEDPLCMDM

-486 NQPIEFVMS
+486 NQPIEFAMS

-501 EGDYVLECLSSCSV
+501 EGDYKLECLSSCSV

-525 GKCLSI
+525 GKCLSQ

-542 IPLKGLSWAESRNTP
+542 IPLKGLLWEESRKIP
-557 FLCQQNDST
+557 LLCQQNDST
-566 TWVDYVASNAQDDNW
+566 TWVDNVLQNDDW

-621 EGLRKQYKHPT
+621 EGLRKQ
-632 NLSYL
+632 

>member
-15 AIDEDACTLL
+15 AIDEDACILL

-59 LKESGMTAIDID
+59 LKENGMTAIDID

-90 EEAADS
+90 EEVADS
-96 KTEETSDAE
+96 KIEETSDAE

-136 QSYSNTSNDTDSN
+136 ESNSNASNDTDSN
-149 TTAEETVG
+149 TTAEETIG

-198 VVWRVGTVLFLMA
+198 VVWRVGIVLFLLA
-211 AFALNQTLRYF
+211 IFVLNQTFRYYF
-222 FLRPLFGLLFFV
+222 ISPLLGFLFFV
-234 PIIIYIVLW
+234 PIIIYVVLW
-243 LVAPMA
+243 IVAPMA
-249 RTTEERLSMTG
+249 LTTEERLSMTG

-280 KPNVKRGKGGSVLSR
+280 KPNVKRGNGGSVLSR
-295 IAEIVRFC
+295 IAEIVKFC

-315 TAFALAYF
+315 TAFALAYL
-323 IFSIAYTVIGEPFI
+323 IFSIAYAVVGEPFI
-337 RLLTNDE
+337 RLFTNDD
-344 ITLSTM
+344 ITLSFM
-350 ASLPYLEVY
+350 ASIPYMKFYIV
-359 MIVSALCCCVV
+359 VSALCCFI
-370 TLLPLLLVIRSFKSE
+370 TALLPLFPIVRSFKSE
-385 PKPTRTGVIAM
+385 PKPMRAGIIAM
-396 LLGIWIVAMTL
+396 LSGIWIVAMTL

-420 KKGREYDRLENTHNG
+420 KKNREYDRLENTHNG

-465 WSDEDPLCMEK
+465 WSDEDPLCMDM

-486 NQPIEFVMS
+486 NQPIEFAMS

-501 EGDYVLECLSSCSV
+501 EGDYKLECLSSCSV

-525 GKCLSI
+525 GKCISQ

-542 IPLKGLSWAESRNTP
+542 IPLKGLLWEESRKIP
-557 FLCQQNDST
+557 LLCQQNDST
-566 TWVDYVASNAQDDNW
+566 TWVDDVVRNDDW

-592 GGIIEYRL
+592 GGILEYRL
-600 HIGQHDVKDIV
+600 RIGQHDVKDIV
-611 TNGGFVKMVH
+611 TNGGYVKMVH
-621 EGLRKQYKHPT
+621 EGLRKQ
-632 NLSYL
+632 

>member
-59 LKESGMTAIDID
+59 LKENGMTAIDID

-90 EEAADS
+90 EDAADS
-96 KTEETSDAE
+96 KMEEISDAE

-111 EQSEGEDQGEGEG
+111 EQNE
-124 KDNGQSEGKAQS
+124 DNGQSEDNNQS
-136 QSYSNTSNDTDSN
+136 ENNNQSESYSNASNNTNSN
-149 TTAEETVG
+149 TTAEGAIG

-198 VVWRVGTVLFLMA
+198 VVWRVGTVLFLIA
-211 AFALNQTLRYF
+211 TFALNQTLRYYF
-222 FLRPLFGLLFFV
+222 ISPLLGFLFFV

-243 LVAPMA
+243 LVAPVA

-280 KPNVKRGKGGSVLSR
+280 KTTVKRGKGVSILSG
-295 IAEIVRFC
+295 IAEILKFC
-303 IKTVA
+303 IKIAA
-308 LISFSAL
+308 LSFFSVM
-315 TAFALAYF
+315 TAFALAYLL
-323 IFSIAYTVIGEPFI
+323 FSIAYSVIGDPFV
-337 RLLTNDE
+337 RLFTNDE
-344 ITLSTM
+344 ITLSVL
-350 ASLPYLEVY
+350 ASLPYLKVY
-359 MIVSALCCCVV
+359 MIVSALCCFIVM
-370 TLLPLLLVIRSFKSE
+370 LLPLLFVFRLFKSE
-385 PKPTRTGVIAM
+385 PKPMQTGIVAM
-396 LLGIWIVAMTL
+396 LTGIWIVAMTL

-420 KKGREYDRLENTHNG
+420 KKGREYNRLENTHNG
-435 IYMDRNNWDLTSQN
+435 IYMDCNNWDLISQN

-465 WSDEDPLCMEK
+465 WSDEDPLCMDM

-486 NQPIEFVMS
+486 NQPIEFAMS

-501 EGDYVLECLSSCSV
+501 EGDYKLECLSSSSV

-525 GKCLSI
+525 GKCLSQ

-542 IPLKGLSWAESRNTP
+542 IPLKGLLWEESRKIP
-557 FLCQQNDST
+557 LLCQQNDST
-566 TWVDYVASNAQDDNW
+566 TWVDNVLQNDDW

-592 GGIIEYRL
+592 GGILEYRL
-600 HIGQHDVKDIV
+600 RIGQHDVKDIV
-611 TNGGFVKMVH
+611 TNGGYVKMVH
-621 EGLRKQYKHPT
+621 EGLRKQ
-632 NLSYL
+632 

>member
-198 VVWRVGTVLFLMA
+198 VVWRVGIVLFLLA
-211 AFALNQTLRYF
+211 IFVLNQTFRYYF
-222 FLRPLFGLLFFV
+222 ISPLLGFLFFV

-260 KEVTPESISKAI
+260 EEVTPESISKAI

-295 IAEIVRFC
+295 IAEIVKFC
-303 IKTVA
+303 IKTIA

-315 TAFALAYF
+315 TAFALAYL
-323 IFSIAYTVIGEPFI
+323 IFSIAYAVIGDPFI
-337 RLLTNDE
+337 RLFTNDD
-344 ITLSTM
+344 ITLSFM
-350 ASLPYLEVY
+350 ASIPYMKFYIV
-359 MIVSALCCCVV
+359 VSALCCFIAA
-370 TLLPLLLVIRSFKSE
+370 LLPLLLIVRSFKSE
-385 PKPTRTGVIAM
+385 PKPMRMGIIAM
-396 LLGIWIVAMTL
+396 LSGIWIVAMTL

-465 WSDEDPLCMEK
+465 WSDEDPLCMDM

-486 NQPIEFVMS
+486 NQPIEFAMS

-501 EGDYVLECLSSCSV
+501 EGDYKLECLSSCSV

-525 GKCLSI
+525 GKCLSE

-542 IPLKGLSWAESRNTP
+542 IPLKGLLWEESRKIP
-557 FLCQQNDST
+557 LLCQQNDST
-566 TWVDYVASNAQDDNW
+566 TWVDNVLQNDDW

-621 EGLRKQYKHPT
+621 ECLRKQ
-632 NLSYL
+632 

>member
-59 LKESGMTAIDID
+59 LKENGMTAIDID

-79 IGNPDEMESGV
+79 IGNPDEMESEV
-90 EEAADS
+90 EEVADS
-96 KTEETSDAE
+96 KIEETSDAE

-111 EQSEGEDQGEGEG
+111 EQSEGEDQGEGEC
-124 KDNGQSEGKAQS
+124 KDNGHSEGKAQS
-136 QSYSNTSNDTDSN
+136 ESNSNASNDTDSN
-149 TTAEETVG
+149 TTAEETIG

-198 VVWRVGTVLFLMA
+198 VVWRVGIVLFLLA
-211 AFALNQTLRYF
+211 IFVLNQTFRYYF
-222 FLRPLFGLLFFV
+222 ISPLLGFLFFV
-234 PIIIYIVLW
+234 PIIIYVVLW
-243 LVAPMA
+243 IVAPMA
-249 RTTEERLSMTG
+249 LTTEERLSMTG

-272 IAEAEEQV
+272 LAEAEEQV
-280 KPNVKRGKGGSVLSR
+280 KPNVKRGKGGSILSR
-295 IAEIVRFC
+295 IAEIVKFC

-315 TAFALAYF
+315 TAFALAYL

-337 RLLTNDE
+337 RLFTNDD
-344 ITLSTM
+344 ITLSFM
-350 ASLPYLEVY
+350 ASIPYMKFYIV
-359 MIVSALCCCVV
+359 VSALCCFIAA
-370 TLLPLLLVIRSFKSE
+370 LLPLLLIVRSFKSE
-385 PKPTRTGVIAM
+385 PKPMRTGIIAM
-396 LLGIWIVAMTL
+396 LSGIWIVAMTL
-407 GFIMFVMIGIQMQ
+407 GFIMFVMIGIQME
-420 KKGREYDRLENTHNG
+420 KKSREYYRLENTHNG
-435 IYMDRNNWDLTSQN
+435 IYMDSNNWDLISQN

-465 WSDEDPLCMEK
+465 WSDEDPLCMDM

-486 NQPIEFVMS
+486 NQPIEFAMS

-501 EGDYVLECLSSCSV
+501 EGDYKLECLSSCSV

-525 GKCLSI
+525 GKCISV

-542 IPLKGLSWAESRNTP
+542 IPLKGLLWEESRKIP
-557 FLCQQNDST
+557 LLCQQNDST
-566 TWVDYVASNAQDDNW
+566 TWVDDVVRNDDW

-592 GGIIEYRL
+592 GGILEYRL
-600 HIGQHDVKDIV
+600 RIGQHDVKDIV
-611 TNGGFVKMVH
+611 TNGGYVKMVH
-621 EGLRKQYKHPT
+621 EGLRKQ
-632 NLSYL
+632 

>member
-25 ENYLDNMR
+25 ENYLENMR

-59 LKESGMTAIDID
+59 LKENGMAAIDID

-90 EEAADS
+90 EEVADS
-96 KTEETSDAE
+96 KIEETSDAE
-105 ADSEDK
+105 TDSEDK
-111 EQSEGEDQGEGEG
+111 EQSEG
-124 KDNGQSEGKAQS
+124 
-136 QSYSNTSNDTDSN
+136 YSNTSNDTDSS
-149 TTAEETVG
+149 TTAEETIG

-198 VVWRVGTVLFLMA
+198 VVWRVGIVLFLLA
-211 AFALNQTLRYF
+211 IFVLNQTFRYYF
-222 FLRPLFGLLFFV
+222 ISPLLGFLFFV

-243 LVAPMA
+243 IVAPMA

-295 IAEIVRFC
+295 IAEIVKFC

-315 TAFALAYF
+315 TAFALAYL
-323 IFSIAYTVIGEPFI
+323 IFSIAYAVIGDPFI
-337 RLLTNDE
+337 RLFTNDD
-344 ITLSTM
+344 ITLSFM
-350 ASLPYLEVY
+350 ASIPYMKFYIV
-359 MIVSALCCCVV
+359 VSALCCFIAA
-370 TLLPLLLVIRSFKSE
+370 LLPLLLIVRSFKSE
-385 PKPTRTGVIAM
+385 PKPMRTGIIAM
-396 LLGIWIVAMTL
+396 LSGIWIVAMTL

-420 KKGREYDRLENTHNG
+420 KKSREYDRLENTHNG
-435 IYMDRNNWDLTSQN
+435 IYMDRNNWDLISQD

-465 WSDEDPLCMEK
+465 WSDEDPLCMDM
-476 NPIRIRADKS
+476 NPIRIMADKS
-486 NQPIEFVMS
+486 NQPIEFAMS

-501 EGDYVLECLSSCSV
+501 EGDYKLECLSSCSV

-542 IPLKGLSWAESRNTP
+542 IPLKGLLWEESRKIP
-557 FLCQQNDST
+557 LLCQQNDST

-600 HIGQHDVKDIV
+600 RIGQHNVKDIV
-611 TNGGFVKMVH
+611 TNGGYVKMVH
-621 EGLRKQYKHPT
+621 EGLRKQ
-632 NLSYL
+632 